1 MIRAILIPVAI
12 VAGLAG
18 CGAKPDSSGVSPS
31 AGDAGSLRS
40 VQSSEKPEITAD
52 RISKD
57 VVGRALVIPEVS
69 GAGPNDK
76 WTFEA
81 DEYRRIDIL
90 DRRPT
95 AAGLD
100 LLVFMLTRSRPGE
113 GDVQVSGQLKL
124 RYEWKGK
131 QWVLRSIENVSFRY
145 SVGVST

>member
-1 MIRAILIPVAI
+1 MIRAILISVAI
-12 VAGLAG
+12 VASLAG
-18 CGAKPDSSGVSPS
+18 CGAKPDSSGLPPA

-52 RISKD
+52 RVSKD

-90 DRRPT
+90 DRRFT

-113 GDVQVSGQLKL
+113 GNVQVSGQLKL

>member
-1 MIRAILIPVAI
+1 MIRAVLIAAAT
-12 VAGLAG
+12 VAGFVG
-18 CGAKPDSSGVSPS
+18 CGAKPDAPGASSAPKDS
-31 AGDAGSLRS
+31 GSLRS
-40 VQSSEKPEITAD
+40 VQNSEKPEITAD

-57 VVGRALVIPEVS
+57 VVGRALVVPEVS

-113 GDVQVSGQLKL
+113 GDVQVSGQLRL